1 MQAINVGEK
10 EKKTQ
15 DKVLNLFQNELG
27 YTYLGDWTEKD
38 NSNIEQD
45 LLINYLKN
53 NYNETLIKKA
63 LYELNKT
70 ASQQNKS
77 LYDLNKETYQILRYG
92 VQVRENPGENK
103 QTVHLIN
110 WNEPHNNDFSIAE
123 EVTVEGKNNKRP
135 DLVLYVNGIAIGII
149 ELKRSIV
156 SVSEGIRQNLDSQR
170 EIFIKQFFSTI
181 QLVMAGNK
189 TEGLRYA
196 TTGTPEKYFLSWK
209 EDIEAENKLHKH
221 LKAICNKERI
231 LEIMHDFIVFDSGI
245 KKICR
250 HNQYFGVKE
259 SQKSIKNNE
268 GGIIWHTQ
276 GSGKSLTM
284 IWLAKWIRENI
295 QDARVL
301 IITDRHELDR
311 QIEKF
316 FLGVNEQI
324 YRTKSGKDLIDKLN
338 NNIPWLL
345 CSLIHKFGRSEEKDY
360 EKYIEEI
367 KTRLPSDFSPK
378 GKFYVFVDEC
388 HRTQSGKLH
397 DAMEEIIPDATFIG
411 FTGTPLLKKDKKR
424 SIEVFGKYIHTYK
437 YDEAVQDNVV
447 LDLQYEAREI
457 DQKITSQDKIDQWF
471 EAKTKGL
478 TDVAKAELKK
488 KWGTMQKVLSSES
501 RLNRI
506 VSDILLDMETRDRL
520 QSGRG
525 NAILVAGSI
534 YEACKLYELFQK
546 SNMKRCAIVTSY
558 EPVIS
563 SIKGES
569 VSEEEDTENLYKYEV
584 YQNML
589 NGKDPEKFE
598 EEVKRQFIE
607 EPGQMKLLI
616 VVDKLLTGFDAP
628 PATYLYIDKKMQD
641 HGLFQAICRVNRL
654 DGDDKEY
661 GFVIDYK
668 DLFKSLDKA
677 VTDYTSEAF
686 EGFEKDDVKGLLKNR
701 LEDGKEKLDAALESI
716 RTLCEPVEPPKDS
729 SKYIKYFCGDTEN
742 SEDLK
747 NNENK
752 RVSLYK
758 LTSKLIR
765 AYVNLANDMEEA
777 GYNKQEIK
785 AIKQEVQSY
794 EYIRSEIKLA
804 SGDYI
809 DLKAYEPAMRH
820 LIDSYIDSEESKTL
834 SAFDDLSIIDLIIK
848 NGKEGI
854 EKLPEKIK
862 NNKEAV
868 AETIENNT
876 RKLIID
882 EQPTNP
888 KYYDKM
894 SELLDDLIK
903 RRKDEAIEY
912 ENYLKEMEE
921 LLKKVKQSS
930 NEQDYP
936 EKIDTRAKKALYDN
950 LDANADLA
958 YKIHEKVTYY
968 KPDGWRGNTIKEKKV
983 KNVIKKA
990 LEEYGEDE
998 GKVHYILDIVKNQKE
1013 Y

>member
-1 MQAINVGEK
+1 MNIAQK
-10 EKKTQ
+10 ERITQ
-15 DKVLNLFQNELG
+15 NKIIGLFKELG
-27 YTYLGDWTEKD
+27 YNYLGDWTERD

-45 LLINYLKN
+45 LLINHLKN

-63 LYELNKT
+63 LHELNKT
-70 ASQQNKS
+70 ARQQNKS
-77 LYDLNKETYQILRYG
+77 LYDINKETYQLLRYG

-156 SVSEGIRQNLDSQR
+156 SVSEGIRQNLDSQK

-181 QLVMAGNK
+181 QLVMAGNE

-231 LEIMHDFIVFDSGI
+231 LEIMHDFIVFDSGT

-250 HNQYFGVKE
+250 HNQFFGVKE
-259 SQKSIKNNE
+259 AQKSIKNTE

-295 QDARVL
+295 QHARVL

-316 FLGVNEQI
+316 FIGVNEQI

-345 CSLIHKFGRSEEKDY
+345 CSLIHKFGSSEEKDY
-360 EKYIEEI
+360 EEYIKDI
-367 KTRLPSDFSPK
+367 KKRLPSDFSPK

-437 YDEAVQDNVV
+437 YDEAVKDNVV

-501 RLNRI
+501 RLNKI

-520 QSGRG
+520 QNGRG
-525 NAILVAGSI
+525 NAGLVSGSI
-534 YEACKLYELFQK
+534 YEAC
-546 SNMKRCAIVTSY
+546 
-558 EPVIS
+558 
-563 SIKGES
+563 
-569 VSEEEDTENLYKYEV
+569 
-584 YQNML
+584 
-589 NGKDPEKFE
+589 
-598 EEVKRQFIE
+598 
-607 EPGQMKLLI
+607 
-616 VVDKLLTGFDAP
+616 
-628 PATYLYIDKKMQD
+628 
-641 HGLFQAICRVNRL
+641 
-654 DGDDKEY
+654 
-661 GFVIDYK
+661 
-668 DLFKSLDKA
+668 
-677 VTDYTSEAF
+677 
-686 EGFEKDDVKGLLKNR
+686 
-701 LEDGKEKLDAALESI
+701 
-716 RTLCEPVEPPKDS
+716 
-729 SKYIKYFCGDTEN
+729 
-742 SEDLK
+742 
-747 NNENK
+747 
-752 RVSLYK
+752 
-758 LTSKLIR
+758 
-765 AYVNLANDMEEA
+765 
-777 GYNKQEIK
+777 
-785 AIKQEVQSY
+785 
-794 EYIRSEIKLA
+794 
-804 SGDYI
+804 
-809 DLKAYEPAMRH
+809 
-820 LIDSYIDSEESKTL
+820 
-834 SAFDDLSIIDLIIK
+834 
-848 NGKEGI
+848 
-854 EKLPEKIK
+854 
-862 NNKEAV
+862 
-868 AETIENNT
+868 
-876 RKLIID
+876 
-882 EQPTNP
+882 
-888 KYYDKM
+888 
-894 SELLDDLIK
+894 
-903 RRKDEAIEY
+903 
-912 ENYLKEMEE
+912 
-921 LLKKVKQSS
+921 
-930 NEQDYP
+930 
-936 EKIDTRAKKALYDN
+936 
-950 LDANADLA
+950 
-958 YKIHEKVTYY
+958 
-968 KPDGWRGNTIKEKKV
+968 
-983 KNVIKKA
+983 
-990 LEEYGEDE
+990 
-998 GKVHYILDIVKNQKE
+998 
-1013 Y
+1013 

>member
-27 YTYLGDWTEKD
+27 YTYLGDWTERED
-38 NSNIEQD
+38 NSNIEEG
-45 LLINYLKN
+45 LLREHLRKK
-53 NYNETLIKKA
+53 YNETLIKKA

-123 EVTVEGKNNKRP
+123 EVTVEGKNRKRP
-135 DLVLYVNGIAIGII
+135 DLVLYINGIAIGII

-156 SVSEGIRQNLDSQR
+156 SVSEGIRQNLDSQK

-181 QLVMAGNK
+181 QLVMAGNE

-209 EDIEAENKLHKH
+209 EDIEAENKLHKN
-221 LKAICNKERI
+221 LKALCNKERI

-284 IWLAKWIRENI
+284 IWLAKWIRENK
-295 QDARVL
+295 DARVL

-316 FLGVNEQI
+316 FIGVNEEI
-324 YRTKSGKDLIDKLN
+324 YRTKSSKDLVNKLN
-338 NNIPWLL
+338 NNVPWLL

-397 DAMEEIIPDATFIG
+397 DAMKEVIPDATFIG

-506 VSDILLDMETRDRL
+506 VSDILLDMETKDRL

-525 NAILVAGSI
+525 NAMLVAGSI

-546 SNMKRCAIVTSY
+546 SGMKRCAIVTSY
-558 EPVIS
+558 DPVIS

-569 VSEEEDTENLYKYEV
+569 VSEEEDTETLYKHDV
-584 YQNML
+584 YQKML

-598 EEVKRQFIE
+598 EEVK
-607 EPGQMKLLI
+607 M
-616 VVDKLLTGFDAP
+616 
-628 PATYLYIDKKMQD
+628 
-641 HGLFQAICRVNRL
+641 
-654 DGDDKEY
+654 
-661 GFVIDYK
+661 
-668 DLFKSLDKA
+668 
-677 VTDYTSEAF
+677 
-686 EGFEKDDVKGLLKNR
+686 
-701 LEDGKEKLDAALESI
+701 
-716 RTLCEPVEPPKDS
+716 
-729 SKYIKYFCGDTEN
+729 
-742 SEDLK
+742 
-747 NNENK
+747 
-752 RVSLYK
+752 
-758 LTSKLIR
+758 
-765 AYVNLANDMEEA
+765 
-777 GYNKQEIK
+777 
-785 AIKQEVQSY
+785 
-794 EYIRSEIKLA
+794 
-804 SGDYI
+804 
-809 DLKAYEPAMRH
+809 
-820 LIDSYIDSEESKTL
+820 
-834 SAFDDLSIIDLIIK
+834 
-848 NGKEGI
+848 
-854 EKLPEKIK
+854 
-862 NNKEAV
+862 
-868 AETIENNT
+868 
-876 RKLIID
+876 
-882 EQPTNP
+882 
-888 KYYDKM
+888 
-894 SELLDDLIK
+894 
-903 RRKDEAIEY
+903 
-912 ENYLKEMEE
+912 
-921 LLKKVKQSS
+921 
-930 NEQDYP
+930 
-936 EKIDTRAKKALYDN
+936 
-950 LDANADLA
+950 
-958 YKIHEKVTYY
+958 
-968 KPDGWRGNTIKEKKV
+968 
-983 KNVIKKA
+983 
-990 LEEYGEDE
+990 
-998 GKVHYILDIVKNQKE
+998 
-1013 Y
+1013 